1 MSDSRFPGSSEYKI
15 PHISAIIFRGGLPG
29 VHALDGQRPEVGQAE
44 MGGAHSLPLLAQ
56 RVDGLMDD
64 LDGGVVWHG

>member
-1 MSDSRFPGSSEYKI
+1 
-15 PHISAIIFRGGLPG
+15 
-29 VHALDGQRPEVGQAE
+29 